1 MKNVKAIAIALAA
14 VFTLSIAGN
23 SQAFSLKKT
32 FKGVK
37 KGISKT
43 VKKSKRT
50 ISKTAKVVRKQT
62 KKTAKVVYKQTKK
75 TVKVVHKQ
83 TRKVTNPIKR
93 TVRKTGQ
100 TLRHGIRKSGKVIGH
115 TARKTGR
122 VIGHAARK
130 TGKAIN
136 KGANA
141 TKKWSKQA
149 YKDVKRT
156 ANKVCRESNRALET
170 TYNGAKRGTKRHVG
184 KGWARNTAEFGT
196 DVTFDY
202 GVDRLVGGACA
213 TQRIVLNP
221 VKSFNKTKGSVNKL
235 GKGLSRFSKDPVRH
249 TGKWGKGAIHTLA
262 QAPKNIASG
271 NSSSERGQVST
282 ARNMIDPLS
291 YMDPGE

>member
-37 KGISKT
+37 KGVSKT

-93 TVRKTGQ
+93 TIRKTGK
-100 TLRHGIRKSGKVIGH
+100 TLKHGI
-115 TARKTGR
+115 RKTGR
-122 VIGHAARK
+122 VVDRTARK

-136 KGANA
+136 KGAIA
-141 TKKWSKQA
+141 TKKWGKQA
-149 YKDVKRT
+149 YRDVKRT
-156 ANKVCRESNRALET
+156 ANKVCRDSNRALET

>member
-23 SQAFSLKKT
+23 SEAFSLKKT
-32 FKGVK
+32 FKGAK

-43 VKKSKRT
+43 VKKTRKAV
-50 ISKTAKVVRKQT
+50 SKTAKVVHKQT
-62 KKTAKVVYKQTKK
+62 KKTAKVVYNQTRQ
-75 TVKVVHKQ
+75 TAKVVHKQ
-83 TRKVTNPIKR
+83 TRKVTNPINR
-93 TVRKTGQ
+93 TVKKSTRILRYGINKT
-100 TLRHGIRKSGKVIGH
+100 GKVIGH
-115 TARKTGR
+115 TARKTGK
-122 VIGHAARK
+122 VLK
-130 TGKAIN
+130 
-136 KGANA
+136 KGAIA
-141 TKKWSKQA
+141 TKKWGVQA

-170 TYNGAKRGTKRHVG
+170 TYNGAKRGTKKHVG
-184 KGWARNTAEFGT
+184 RGWARNTAEFGT

-202 GVDRLVGGACA
+202 GADRLVGGACA

-221 VKSFNKTKGSVNKL
+221 VKSFNKTKGSVHKL

-249 TGKWGKGAIHTLA
+249 TGNWGKGAIHTLA

-271 NSSSERGQVST
+271 NSSSERDQVST

>member
-37 KGISKT
+37 KGVSKT

-62 KKTAKVVYKQTKK
+62 RKTAKVVYKQTKK

-93 TVRKTGQ
+93 TIRKTGK
-100 TLRHGIRKSGKVIGH
+100 TLKHGI
-115 TARKTGR
+115 RKTGR
-122 VIGHAARK
+122 VVDRTARK

-136 KGANA
+136 KGAIA
-141 TKKWSKQA
+141 TKKWGKQA
-149 YKDVKRT
+149 YRDVKRT
-156 ANKVCRESNRALET
+156 ANKVCRDSNRALET